1 VCTITLL
8 CHTCLT
14 VYTLS
19 QAYFKESINL
29 AKQYIYLIK
38 HKVELVSCFEDQIL
52 FRSRDQA
59 LYSVM
64 RSTNHPI
71 VLLCNAIYL
80 DLGICSHV
88 VMNLKKTSRYKLMRK
103 EKKPNVYVFVY
114 R

>member
-1 VCTITLL
+1 M
-8 CHTCLT
+8 
-14 VYTLS
+14 
-19 QAYFKESINL
+19 
-29 AKQYIYLIK
+29 
-38 HKVELVSCFEDQIL
+38 SCFEDQIL

-71 VLLCNAIYL
+71 VLLFNARYL